1 VISETK
7 VFSYH
12 VDDDSNVTAK
22 VTIGNGQAGGWAI
35 ILGGKVKKKGSKPVD
50 VPIGKGST
58 LRGKHMTVSS
68 AVIDVR
74 TQTDRL
80 SVTTRI
86 RGGTKS
92 MTCKHS
98 KTGRQGET
106 ASYTTIVFF
115 V

>member
-7 VFSYH
+7 VFSYA
-12 VDDDSNVTAK
+12 VDDDSDVTAR

-35 ILGGKVKKKGSKPVD
+35 ILSGKVKKKGSKPED
-50 VPIGKGST
+50 VKIGKGSK
-58 LRGKHMTVSS
+58 LRGKHMTVST
-68 AVIDVR
+68 AVIDIR
-74 TQTDRL
+74 TQTNRL
-80 SVTTRI
+80 SVTTQL
-86 RGGTKS
+86 RGGPKNLQ
-92 MTCKHS
+92 CKHS